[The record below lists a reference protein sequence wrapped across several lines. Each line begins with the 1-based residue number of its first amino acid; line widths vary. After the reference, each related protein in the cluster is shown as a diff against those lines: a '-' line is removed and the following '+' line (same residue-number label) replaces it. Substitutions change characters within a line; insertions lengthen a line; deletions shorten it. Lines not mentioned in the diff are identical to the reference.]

1 MLLMEFHAPTCSKH
15 CEVKYF
21 LLEGSN
27 LHHLSSKVYCPSILF
42 NYDEWEQDIS
52 VEPITPS
59 IVDGILSFERPLR
72 QRDYIGV
79 IAEVDGRRLA
89 YTVVNTEEIKLY
101 HSIRWTVFY
110 IALFFTAAFFISFIL
125 FMALRRKQRVDEDGY
140 VRVSANAS
148 SEHLG

>member
-1 MLLMEFHAPTCSKH
+1 MDDT
-15 CEVKYF
+15 
-21 LLEGSN
+21 
-27 LHHLSSKVYCPSILF
+27 
-42 NYDEWEQDIS
+42 
-52 VEPITPS
+52 
-59 IVDGILSFERPLR
+59 LSFERPLR
-72 QRDYIGV
+72 HRDYIGV

-89 YTVVNTEEIKLY
+89 YTVVDTEEIKLY